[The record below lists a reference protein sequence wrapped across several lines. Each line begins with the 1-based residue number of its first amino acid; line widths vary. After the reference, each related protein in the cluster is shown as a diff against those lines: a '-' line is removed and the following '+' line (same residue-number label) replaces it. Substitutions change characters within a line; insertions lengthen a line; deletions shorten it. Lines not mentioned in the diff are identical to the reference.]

1 MKNFF
6 VWKDVLYYDAYKRK
20 VASDEVVVTEE
31 LLRFLKIDLSINE
44 VKELWFDRLS
54 T

>member
-31 LLRFLKIDLSINE
+31 LLRALNIDLTLDE
-44 VKELWFDRLS
+44 VKGFVLDRLP